1 MFLIKTTLPISYREF
16 EVTSFAQS
24 IVESGAAC
32 VQHREISSTYPWD
45 GKLNHEKEWLLEI
58 KVSEKNKEL
67 VQEVITNLH
76 PYDVPEILILKVEA
90 NQEYLD
96 WVNSH

>member
-1 MFLIKTTLPISYREF
+1 MFLIKTTIPISFREF
-16 EVTSFAQS
+16 EVTSFAQT

-32 VQHREISSTYPWD
+32 VQHREISSTYSWD

-58 KVSEKNKEL
+58 KVSEKNKES

-96 WVNSH
+96 WVDSR

>member
-1 MFLIKTTLPISYREF
+1 MFLIKTTLPISFREF

-24 IVESGAAC
+24 VVESGAAC
-32 VQHREISSTYPWD
+32 VQHREISSTYSWD

-58 KVSEKNKEL
+58 KVSEKNRES

>member
-1 MFLIKTTLPISYREF
+1 MFLIKTTLPISFREF
-16 EVTSFAQS
+16 EVTSFAQT

-32 VQHREISSTYPWD
+32 VQHREISSTYSWD
-45 GKLNHEKEWLLEI
+45 GKLNHDKEWLLEI
-58 KVSEKNKEL
+58 KVSEKNKES

-76 PYDVPEILILKVEA
+76 PYDVPEILILEVEA

-96 WVNSH
+96 WVNSR

>member
-1 MFLIKTTLPISYREF
+1 MFLIKTTLPISFREF

-32 VQHREISSTYPWD
+32 VQHREISSTYSWD
-45 GKLNHEKEWLLEI
+45 GKLNHDKEWLLEI
-58 KVSEKNKEL
+58 KVSEKNKQS
-67 VQEVITNLH
+67 VHEVIINLH

>member
-1 MFLIKTTLPISYREF
+1 MFLIKTTLPISFREF

-24 IVESGAAC
+24 IIESGAAC
-32 VQHREISSTYPWD
+32 VQHREISSTYSWD
-45 GKLNHEKEWLLEI
+45 GKLNHDKEWLLEI
-58 KVSEKNKEL
+58 KVSEKNKQS

>member
-1 MFLIKTTLPISYREF
+1 MFLIKTTLPISFREF

-32 VQHREISSTYPWD
+32 VQHREISSTYSWD
-45 GKLNHEKEWLLEI
+45 GKLNHDKEWLLEI
-58 KVSEKNKEL
+58 KVSEKNKQS

>member
-1 MFLIKTTLPISYREF
+1 MFLIKTTLPISFREF

-24 IVESGAAC
+24 VVESGAAC
-32 VQHREISSTYPWD
+32 VQHREISSTYSWD

-58 KVSEKNKEL
+58 KVSEKNKES

>member
-1 MFLIKTTLPISYREF
+1 MFLIKTTLPNSYREF

-32 VQHREISSTYPWD
+32 VQHREISSTYSWD
-45 GKLNHEKEWLLEI
+45 GKLNHDKEWLLEI
-58 KVSEKNKEL
+58 KVSEKNKES
-67 VQEVITNLH
+67 VKEVITNLH
-76 PYDVPEILILKVEA
+76 PYDVPEILILEVEA

>member
-1 MFLIKTTLPISYREF
+1 MFLIKTTLPISFREF

-24 IVESGAAC
+24 VVESGAAC
-32 VQHREISSTYPWD
+32 VQHREISSTYSWD

-58 KVSEKNKEL
+58 KVSEKNRES
-67 VQEVITNLH
+67 VQEVIAHLH
-76 PYDVPEILILKVEA
+76 PYDVPEILTLKVEA

>member
-1 MFLIKTTLPISYREF
+1 MFLIKTTIPISFREF
-16 EVTSFAQS
+16 EVTSFAQT

-32 VQHREISSTYPWD
+32 VQHREISSTYSWD

-58 KVSEKNKEL
+58 KVSEKNKES

>member
-32 VQHREISSTYPWD
+32 VQHREISSTYSWD
-45 GKLNHEKEWLLEI
+45 GKLNHDKEWLLEI
-58 KVSEKNKEL
+58 KVSEKNKES

>member
-1 MFLIKTTLPISYREF
+1 MFLIKTTLPISFREF

-24 IVESGAAC
+24 VVESGAAC
-32 VQHREISSTYPWD
+32 VQHREISSTYSWD

-58 KVSEKNKEL
+58 KVSEKNRES
-67 VQEVITNLH
+67 VQEVIANLH
-76 PYDVPEILILKVEA
+76 PYDVPEILTLKVEA

>member
-1 MFLIKTTLPISYREF
+1 MFLIKTTLPISFREF

-32 VQHREISSTYPWD
+32 VQHREISSTYSWD
-45 GKLNHEKEWLLEI
+45 GKLNHDKEWLLEI
-58 KVSEKNKEL
+58 KVSEKNKES

>member
-1 MFLIKTTLPISYREF
+1 MFLIKTTLPNSYREF

-32 VQHREISSTYPWD
+32 VQHREISSTYSWD
-45 GKLNHEKEWLLEI
+45 GKLNHDKEWLLEI
-58 KVSEKNKEL
+58 KVSEKNKES

-76 PYDVPEILILKVEA
+76 PYDVPEILILEVEVKVIKTCES
-90 NQEYLD
+90 
-96 WVNSH
+96 W

>member
-1 MFLIKTTLPISYREF
+1 MFLIKTTLPISFREF
-16 EVTSFAQS
+16 EVTSFAQT

-32 VQHREISSTYPWD
+32 VQHREISSTYSWD

-58 KVSEKNKEL
+58 KVSEKNKKS

>member
-32 VQHREISSTYPWD
+32 VQHREISSTYSWD

-58 KVSEKNKEL
+58 KVSEKNKES